1 MARSLISSSLSMSA
15 ADICDHAGV
24 CADERYVSDA
34 TCAGPDSIAAYRSER
49 MSTHVVPSGALTAM
63 STMSS
68 SPLPAR
74 RRTSTKPCAS
84 ASSAANQTLS
94 TAAGNI
100 SRGLELSAR
109 RAT

>member
-1 MARSLISSSLSMSA
+1 MSSP
-15 ADICDHAGV
+15 DICDHASVSAGAEGV
-24 CADERYVSDA
+24 SGAA
-34 TCAGPDSIAAYRSER
+34 CAGPDSTAAYRSER
-49 MSTHVVPSGALTAM
+49 MSMHVLPSGAFTTM
-63 STMSS
+63 STTSS
-68 SPLPAR
+68 SPLPPR
-74 RRTSTKPCAS
+74 RRTSTEPCAS